1 MYFTYI
7 LKSLS
12 TGKLYIGQTNNLE
25 DRVKR
30 HNSNQNKFTKNKG
43 PWDLVFFRE
52 FSTRSESVKFETKL
66 KALKNTNYI
75 LENLNLL

>member
-25 DRVKR
+25 DRVTR

-43 PWDLVFFRE
+43 PRDLVFSRE
-52 FSTRSESVKFETKL
+52 FSTRSESVKFENKP
-66 KALKNTNYI
+66 KALKNSNYM
-75 LENLNLL
+75 LENLHRL